1 MNLFKL
7 FPIALASCITFSA
20 LAQSQ
25 GDYFD
30 EIFDA
35 KGKVRPQYTEAYQIY
50 SRMSEDQKGSFLN
63 ESRKAFM
70 GDNALDPMPRILTA
84 EEYDSTLKPG
94 VQQRADALRAFL
106 QDHHSGRRSYSG
118 AGIIPR
124 EVVDRIIQRSNE
136 QSYKGLIP
144 ADQIA
149 FMYGPDIIRDRRG
162 QWRVIE
168 DNPGFIGGLGDMKL
182 AQDHLLEQF
191 PELKDAF
198 RVRMADEF
206 YDQVAQR
213 FKARAAE
220 FGGVAVL
227 YMTPPYADNEDRRI
241 RKLFADRGIAIV
253 TPNSIQQLRV
263 TPQGVYLYDKT
274 QPEKLSN
281 KVGYVVLNGEHYWL
295 DMSHPVNYER
305 WIVKAAENIVENLQ
319 EENRSQ
325 RTAQSKKEFNAGTIK
340 AFQED
345 LNQKKI
351 NVENLEFMI
360 QTLGYGHWINEGKR
374 ASQQARGLTQAFM
387 DRKVGLNYTPGID
400 FIGDKEFYLYVEDLI
415 RFYLKEEPII
425 KNIPTARFANRDGVL
440 NEVLLKRVFDNLE
453 RYVIKKVDG
462 RGGDAVWVGPKITKE
477 ETQKVRERVLSNP
490 SEYIVQEFTPLSRLN
505 DNIVD
510 VRVIT
515 EVGPKDSFVTDTP
528 WGRGLPKDGN
538 GKVNLSDKGREVT
551 VLIHE
556 GAWGMCKNTYLR

>member
-1 MNLFKL
+1 
-7 FPIALASCITFSA
+7 
-20 LAQSQ
+20 
-25 GDYFD
+25 
-30 EIFDA
+30 
-35 KGKVRPQYTEAYQIY
+35 
-50 SRMSEDQKGSFLN
+50 
-63 ESRKAFM
+63 
-70 GDNALDPMPRILTA
+70 
-84 EEYDSTLKPG
+84 
-94 VQQRADALRAFL
+94 
-106 QDHHSGRRSYSG
+106 
-118 AGIIPR
+118 
-124 EVVDRIIQRSNE
+124 
-136 QSYKGLIP
+136 
-144 ADQIA
+144 
-149 FMYGPDIIRDRRG
+149 IRDRRG
-162 QWRVIE
+162 NWRVIE

-206 YDQVAQR
+206 YDQISKR
-213 FKARAAE
+213 FKARAAD

-227 YMTPPYADNEDRRI
+227 YMTPPYADNEDNRV
-241 RKLFADRGIAIV
+241 RKLFADRGIPTV
-253 TPNSIQQLRV
+253 TPNSNQQLRV
-263 TPQGVYLYDKT
+263 TPRGVYLYDKT
-274 QPEKLSN
+274 HPEKRSK
-281 KVGYVVLNGEHYWL
+281 KVGYVVLNGEHSWL

-305 WIVKAAENIVENLQ
+305 WIVKAAENIIENLRK
-319 EENRSQ
+319 ENRSS
-325 RTAQSKKEFNAGTIK
+325 RTPLSRKEFNEGAIK
-340 AFQED
+340 SFQDD

-351 NVENLEFMI
+351 VVENLEIMI
-360 QTLGYGHWINEGKR
+360 RNLGYGHWITAGKS

-400 FIGDKEFYLYVEDLI
+400 FIGDKEFYLYVEELI

-425 KNIPTARFANRDGVL
+425 KNIPTERFANRDGVL
-440 NEVLLKRVFDNLE
+440 NEVLLNRVFNNLE

-462 RGGDAVWVGPKITKE
+462 RGGDAVWVGPKINRSE
-477 ETQKVRERVLSNP
+477 VQQVRERILGNP

>member
-1 MNLFKL
+1 MNLRKAL
-7 FPIALASCITFSA
+7 FAGVAFSFALSA

-25 GDYFD
+25 GDFFN
-30 EIFDA
+30 EIFDSR
-35 KGKVRPQYTEAYQIY
+35 GRVRAQYTEAYEIY
-50 SRMSEDQKGSFLN
+50 SQMSEAQKERFLR

-84 EEYDSTLKPG
+84 QEFDATLKPG

-106 QDHHSGRRSYSG
+106 QDHHSGRRAYAR
-118 AGIIPR
+118 AGVIPR
-124 EVVDRIIQRSNE
+124 DVVDRIIQRSNE

-144 ADQIA
+144 ADQVA

-162 QWRVIE
+162 NWRVIE

-206 YDQVAQR
+206 YDQISKR
-213 FKARAAE
+213 FKARAAD

-227 YMTPPYADNEDRRI
+227 YMTPPYADNEDNRV
-241 RKLFADRGIAIV
+241 RKLFADRGIPTV
-253 TPNSIQQLRV
+253 TPNSNQQLRV
-263 TPQGVYLYDKT
+263 TPRGVYLYDKT
-274 QPEKLSN
+274 HPEKRSK
-281 KVGYVVLNGEHYWL
+281 KVGYVVLNGEHSWL

-305 WIVKAAENIVENLQ
+305 WIVKAAENIIENLRK
-319 EENRSQ
+319 ENRSS
-325 RTAQSKKEFNAGTIK
+325 RTPLSRKEFNEGAIK
-340 AFQED
+340 SFQDD

-351 NVENLEFMI
+351 VVENLEIMI
-360 QTLGYGHWINEGKR
+360 RNLGYGHWITAGKS

-400 FIGDKEFYLYVEDLI
+400 FIGDKEFYLYVEELI

-425 KNIPTARFANRDGVL
+425 KNIPTERFANRDGVL
-440 NEVLLKRVFDNLE
+440 NEVLLNRVFNNLE

-462 RGGDAVWVGPKITKE
+462 RGGDAVWVGPKINRSE
-477 ETQKVRERVLSNP
+477 VQQVRERILGNP

>member
-1 MNLFKL
+1 MNLRKAL
-7 FPIALASCITFSA
+7 FAGVAFSFALSA

-25 GDYFD
+25 GDFFN
-30 EIFDA
+30 EIFDRR
-35 KGKVRPQYTEAYQIY
+35 GRVRAQYTEAYEIY
-50 SRMSEDQKGSFLN
+50 SQMSEAQKERFLR

-84 EEYDSTLKPG
+84 QEFDATLKPG

-106 QDHHSGRRSYSG
+106 QDHHSGRRAYAR
-118 AGIIPR
+118 AGVIPR
-124 EVVDRIIQRSNE
+124 DVVDRIIQRSNE

-144 ADQIA
+144 ADQVA

-162 QWRVIE
+162 NWRVIE

-206 YDQVAQR
+206 YDQISKR
-213 FKARAAE
+213 FKARAAD

-227 YMTPPYADNEDRRI
+227 YMTPPYADNEDNRV
-241 RKLFADRGIAIV
+241 RKLFADRGIPTV
-253 TPNSIQQLRV
+253 TPNSNQQLRV
-263 TPQGVYLYDKT
+263 TPRGVYLYDKT
-274 QPEKLSN
+274 HPEKRSK
-281 KVGYVVLNGEHYWL
+281 KVGYVVLNGEHSWL

-305 WIVKAAENIVENLQ
+305 WIVNAAENIIENLRK
-319 EENRSQ
+319 ENRSS
-325 RTAQSKKEFNAGTIK
+325 RTPLSRKEFNEGAIK
-340 AFQED
+340 SFQDD

-351 NVENLEFMI
+351 VVENLEIMI
-360 QTLGYGHWINEGKR
+360 RNLGYGHWITAGKS

-400 FIGDKEFYLYVEDLI
+400 FIGDKEFYLYVEELI

-425 KNIPTARFANRDGVL
+425 KNIPTERFANRDGVL
-440 NEVLLKRVFDNLE
+440 NEVLLNRVFNNLE

-462 RGGDAVWVGPKITKE
+462 RGGDAVWVGPKINRSE
-477 ETQKVRERVLSNP
+477 VQQVRERILGNP